1 MENFNQTIF
10 SDTTQKLY
18 ASFFIS
24 IFLVM
29 FVVLIPNNTV
39 SKYVTV
45 LCLTLLIFVMYLNI
59 QQTQALQTAKAT
71 VQRDET
77 KSQLDLNIVYSYF
90 FTFSLGLLILF
101 VMNILIRGWNFR
113 LLTWVPLSF
122 ENTECLSYNRD
133 DWSQLAHHSSHE
145 TTLYVF
151 HSSDNSMLF
160 PLHI

>member
-1 MENFNQTIF
+1 MENFNQSLF

-18 ASFFIS
+18 VSFFIS

-101 VMNILIRGWNFR
+101 VMNILIRG
-113 LLTWVPLSF
+113 
-122 ENTECLSYNRD
+122 
-133 DWSQLAHHSSHE
+133 
-145 TTLYVF
+145 
-151 HSSDNSMLF
+151 
-160 PLHI
+160 

>member
-1 MENFNQTIF
+1 MENFNQTLF

-29 FVVLIPNNTV
+29 FVVLIPNNAV
-39 SKYVTV
+39 SKYIVV

-59 QQTQALQTAKAT
+59 QQTQALQMAKKT

-101 VMNILIRGWNFR
+101 VMNILIRG
-113 LLTWVPLSF
+113 
-122 ENTECLSYNRD
+122 
-133 DWSQLAHHSSHE
+133 
-145 TTLYVF
+145 
-151 HSSDNSMLF
+151 
-160 PLHI
+160 